1 MTAKTTLQELEMAVQ
16 RHEQFLRVD
25 PGNVLLQ
32 QTLGELYHQAGRF
45 DDAISCFER
54 CLAIDA
60 SNSKARSRLG
70 SVLISQHRFDEAER
84 QLRALV
90 DTGDHD
96 PALLHNLG
104 LTLYFQHR
112 FEDAAKLFAEAA
124 TGGLA
129 AATNFAYL
137 ARSFHHLGQMTDAI
151 AAGER
156 WMRLAP
162 GVDSQSYLA
171 LLHMDD
177 GNTEAGRLLAMDV
190 LLQDPDNVDA
200 NVVVGS
206 SMVERQESQQ
216 ARKCFETALRLDVD
230 NGRAWLG
237 LGLVCLY
244 EKQHESAID
253 ALQNAVRIHPDNAGM
268 IVTLGWAKLT
278 NKDPTGAQQIFEQAL
293 NVDRTF
299 AESHAGLAAS
309 LALQMKLD
317 RAQEE
322 IDLARRLARNSIG
335 AEIAT
340 SFVEAAR
347 GNRQAATDA
356 FARAL
361 QRSPAEGLPPLI
373 EHLKIYSNKQI
384 AKGSVGKPAR
394 SGAKPPTKH

>member
-1 MTAKTTLQELEMAVQ
+1 
-16 RHEQFLRVD
+16 
-25 PGNVLLQ
+25 
-32 QTLGELYHQAGRF
+32 
-45 DDAISCFER
+45 
-54 CLAIDA
+54 
-60 SNSKARSRLG
+60 
-70 SVLISQHRFDEAER
+70 
-84 QLRALV
+84 LV

-104 LTLYFQHR
+104 LTLYFQHH
-112 FEDAAKLFAEAA
+112 FADAAELFAEAA

-177 GNTEAGRLLAMDV
+177 GNTEAGRQLALDV
-190 LLQDPDNVDA
+190 LLQDPENVDA

-206 SMVERQESQQ
+206 SMVERQESEQ
-216 ARKCFETALRLDVD
+216 ARRHFETALEQDRE

-237 LGLVCLY
+237 LGLVHLY
-244 EKQHESAID
+244 EQQHDQAIS
-253 ALQNAVRIHPDNAGM
+253 ALQNAVRIFPDNSGM
-268 IVTLGWAKLT
+268 MVTLGWAKLI
-278 NKDPTGAQQIFEQAL
+278 NKDPAGAQQIFEIAL

-299 AESHAGLAAS
+299 SESHAGLAAS

-322 IDLARRLARNSIG
+322 VNLAKRLDRNSIG
-335 AEIAT
+335 AEVAM
-340 SFVEAAR
+340 SFI
-347 GNRQAATDA
+347 QAAHGNQQAAADA
-356 FARAL
+356 FSRAL
-361 QRSPAEGLPPLI
+361 QRSPQEGLPPLI

-384 AKGSVGKPAR
+384 PKGSVGKPNK
-394 SGAKPPTKH
+394 SGAKPPTSH